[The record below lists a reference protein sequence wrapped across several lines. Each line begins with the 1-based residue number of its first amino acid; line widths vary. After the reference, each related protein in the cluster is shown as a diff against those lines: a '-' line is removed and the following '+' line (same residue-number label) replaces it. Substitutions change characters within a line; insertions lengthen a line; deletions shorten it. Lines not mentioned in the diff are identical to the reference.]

1 MAGNTAVR
9 RSLDLVLFP
18 ETSGKC
24 AAFQKGTEEKGKE
37 GEEESFL
44 LLFFSSDMAVVPR
57 DSPVKPSILL

>member
-1 MAGNTAVR
+1 
-9 RSLDLVLFP
+9 LDLVLFP